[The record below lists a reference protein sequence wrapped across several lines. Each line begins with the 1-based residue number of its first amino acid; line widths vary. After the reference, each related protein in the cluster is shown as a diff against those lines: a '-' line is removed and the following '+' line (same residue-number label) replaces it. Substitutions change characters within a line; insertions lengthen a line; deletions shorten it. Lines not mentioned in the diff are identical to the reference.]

1 MVTSDYQAT
10 RVRISKATREAEFL
24 PPILLSS
31 EDSLWAMSGRWFA
44 KDQDMIVRESRRN
57 KLALPIISGDPD
69 HSA

>member
-44 KDQDMIVRESRRN
+44 KDQDDRPRIEAKQTGATN
-57 KLALPIISGDPD
+57 
-69 HSA
+69 H